1 MNKYEINQTLDIID
15 LKLESI
21 KDLISSIRKEVKLW
35 T

>member
-21 KDLISSIRKEVKLW
+21 KDLISSIRKEVKL
-35 T
+35 